1 MLGAIILGVILYLWQ
16 RTAANRELNRYRA
29 EFVLSLCPVC
39 LEGHVHLD
47 EVVKQSLGVPRVSRS
62 ARCDNCRSVL
72 RQVKPGEW
80 RYSVDS
86 YANPEF
92 AEQYGKR
99 NLTDADLL
107 ELSDKATAG
116 RFELELEREQT
127 LKSQMDLSWLEV
139 NYDDAPVDPDGDG
152 SAPSHADDEAQTSK
166 EDEI

>member
-1 MLGAIILGVILYLWQ
+1 M
-16 RTAANRELNRYRA
+16 
-29 EFVLSLCPVC
+29 
-39 LEGHVHLD
+39 
-47 EVVKQSLGVPRVSRS
+47 SRS

-86 YANPEF
+86 YANAEF

-99 NLTDADLL
+99 NLTDAELHDLS
-107 ELSDKATAG
+107 EKATAG

-139 NYDDAPVDPDGDG
+139 DYDDSPTDTDGDG
-152 SAPSHADDEAQTSK
+152 NAPSQAEDEAQTSE
-166 EDEI
+166 EDES